1 VGAARA
7 HECSLYREPH
17 RKPNAVCANR
27 SIIKLRKIVAGGLHP
42 HRPLVE
48 ATPKHSPS
56 CVVGYNKRWSSAR
69 THVVQFDARAFMT
82 VLLSLR

>member
-7 HECSLYREPH
+7 HECSLYRKPH

-27 SIIKLRKIVAGGLHP
+27 SIVKLRKIVAGGLYP

-56 CVVGYNKRWSSAR
+56 CVVGCYKPRSSAR
-69 THVVQFDARAFMT
+69 THVVQFDARAFMA
-82 VLLSLR
+82 VLLGLR